1 MKDNELPRTL
11 SGKHPGACPLR
22 RQMLLVGL
30 SFLAQAWGPAAGQ
43 SRFPARTVRIIVPFP
58 AGQAADTIARIL
70 AQRLSTMWG
79 QQVIVENRGG
89 GLGIPA
95 MLAAKNATPDGYTLM
110 MGTTGSLC
118 VNPALHRNIPYNVQ
132 TDFVPVSNVV
142 IAPLIIIVHPS
153 FPART
158 VQELV
163 AFAKTSP
170 KPIQFASAGIGTSQ
184 HMTGELFAARTGIKL
199 QHIPYKG
206 SAPAITDLMGGQ
218 VLLMVDSVV
227 SALPH
232 IKSGKVRAVAVASAE
247 RIPQL
252 PSVPTVAEAGYPGFE
267 GNGWASIVAPAG
279 TPHDLVES
287 ISSAIQQALR
297 DPQLRADFIA
307 RGGIPAPSTPKE
319 LAEFLRAETEKWTK
333 LARDANIRLE
343 E

>member
-1 MKDNELPRTL
+1 MADDELPRPFAGERPASYRPRRRFVLL
-11 SGKHPGACPLR
+11 SLAC
-22 RQMLLVGL
+22 
-30 SFLAQAWGPAAGQ
+30 LAWTPAAGQ
-43 SRFPARTVRIIVPFP
+43 TRFPTKPVRILVPFP

-70 AQRLSTMWG
+70 AQHLSVAWG

-95 MLAAKNATPDGYTLM
+95 MLAAKNAAPDGHTLM

-118 VNPALHRNIPYNVQ
+118 INPALHSNIPYDVQ
-132 TDFVPVSNVV
+132 RDFVPVGNVV
-142 IAPLIIIVHPS
+142 IAPLIIIAHPS
-153 FPART
+153 FPATT
-158 VQELV
+158 VRELV
-163 AFAKTSP
+163 AMAKSSP
-170 KPIQFASAGIGTSQ
+170 KPVQFASAGIGTSQ

-218 VLLMVDSVV
+218 VMVMVDSVV

-232 IKSGKVRAVAVASAE
+232 IKSGKVRALAVTTGE

-267 GNGWASIVAPAG
+267 GYGWASIVAPAK
-279 TPHDLVES
+279 TPEALVAK
-287 ISSAIQQALR
+287 ISGDIQQALR
-297 DPQLRADFIA
+297 DPQLRAEFIE
-307 RGGIPAPSTPKE
+307 RGGIPAPSTPSQ
-319 LAEFLRAETEKWTK
+319 LAEFLRAETQKWSK